1 MKRNSFKWCVYT
13 FLFLGIGMVS
23 CADEDL
29 MTYEDVPRIY
39 FKYADASSSDF
50 GENEDQITVNMG
62 YDRPLK
68 NDSIIKIPIK
78 LMGRVSETDRAVK
91 VVMIPEEST
100 ATEGEDIEILS
111 AYLPANSIFGNV
123 EVRLKRTEAVD
134 NEMLFARI
142 RLASNENFHTDY
154 STSRYDKGNNRNG
167 LIYSIYF
174 TALAEKPS

>member
-1 MKRNSFKWCVYT
+1 
-13 FLFLGIGMVS
+13 
-23 CADEDL
+23 
-29 MTYEDVPRIY
+29 
-39 FKYADASSSDF
+39 
-50 GENEDQITVNMG
+50 
-62 YDRPLK
+62 
-68 NDSIIKIPIK
+68 
-78 LMGRVSETDRAVK
+78 MGRVSETDRAVK

-174 TALAEKPS
+174 TALAENPVYGRLLIRR